1 MDFEFRPMRSKVT
14 TKTTSECAFLDWR
27 DDRCRGTGRSD
38 GRSPA
43 EAWHRAF
50 TCSLVTPTKEA
61 MMVDGTKKSRH
72 LSGCLDL
79 TDHTSLGSVCCPL
92 CLVCLCKYTP
102 CLSELPGV
110 EDIPPRPS
118 SLPACPQPPM
128 AFHACVC
135 GPTKGNSTCYLFCC
149 SLASMSLVSPSSPS
163 LLSSSCPPLD
173 IRAAG
178 QRSLSHNS
186 IAHHWTPA
194 GQAGVMIWGGLI
206 VM

>member
-1 MDFEFRPMRSKVT
+1 MCIFRLAGRPLAGDGPIGREKP
-14 TKTTSECAFLDWR
+14 
-27 DDRCRGTGRSD
+27 GRSMAQ
-38 GRSPA
+38 GRL
-43 EAWHRAF
+43 HV
-50 TCSLVTPTKEA
+50 SLVPPVKEA

-79 TDHTSLGSVCCPL
+79 IDHTSLGSVCCPL

-149 SLASMSLVSPSSPS
+149 SPASISLVSPSSLPFSAPLVPPS
-163 LLSSSCPPLD
+163 TSEPLANVPCPTTASHIIGPPL
-173 IRAAG
+173 AK
-178 QRSLSHNS
+178 L
-186 IAHHWTPA
+186 
-194 GQAGVMIWGGLI
+194 V
-206 VM
+206 